1 MEHPPQGAVARWRSY
16 ATERKKR
23 RLLSGRNRRR
33 LVASLRRAATYDSTE
48 SRRTVL
54 LVDRVAAARNA
65 LLEIATV
72 LEHADDLDPCWVSAI
87 HRLLTDGCE
96 SPLYNR
102 DVHVSELLATLY
114 YLRGGREIQPVAL
127 D

>member
-16 ATERKKR
+16 VTERKKR
-23 RLLSGRNRRR
+23 RLVGGRNRRR

-54 LVDRVAAARNA
+54 LVDRVAAPRNP
-65 LLEIATV
+65 LLEIASV
-72 LEHADDLDPCWVSAI
+72 LERADDLDPSWVSAI
-87 HRLLTDGCE
+87 HRVLTDGCE

-114 YLRGGREIQPVAL
+114 YLRGGLEVQPVAL

>member
-16 ATERKKR
+16 VTERKKR
-23 RLLSGRNRRR
+23 RLLGGRNRRR

-54 LVDRVAAARNA
+54 LVDRVAAVRNP
-65 LLEIATV
+65 LLEIASV
-72 LEHADDLDPCWVSAI
+72 LERADDLDPSWVSAI
-87 HRLLTDGCE
+87 HRVLTDGCE

-114 YLRGGREIQPVAL
+114 YLRGGLEVQPVAL